1 MNEPIRTPGSTTKIT
16 SDQTF
21 EPAIESHPAHAAPAQ
36 SSYAAKIITPA
47 DSLLVAA
54 AERASRDSPSGR
66 MASGS
71 NFGERVS
78 QLGASISHLI
88 ADLTH
93 SITERAQETIGLISS
108 AAHNLTE
115 TVTHADYQGMVEE
128 TRREIRSHPK
138 RDLVLAAGIG
148 MALGLV
154 VSLRR
159 PRHG

>member
-1 MNEPIRTPGSTTKIT
+1 MDKPIRTPGSITKIT

-21 EPAIESHPAHAAPAQ
+21 EPGIESHPATTAPAQ
-36 SSYAAKIITPA
+36 SSYVAKIITPA

-54 AERASRDSPSGR
+54 AERASRASSGR

-88 ADLTH
+88 ADITH
-93 SITERAQETIGLISS
+93 TISERAHETIGMISS

-115 TVTHADYQGMVEE
+115 TVTHAAYHGMVEE
-128 TRREIRSHPK
+128 TRREIRAHPK

-148 MALGLV
+148 MTLGLL
-154 VSLRR
+154 VSMRR
-159 PRHG
+159 MRR